1 MEESMKFIYKNISHT
16 TQSLIGV
23 GEVKPG
29 ETIEVETLIENPN
42 FELVK
47 EPTKVV
53 KK

>member
-1 MEESMKFIYKNISHT
+1 MKYTYRNISNV

-23 GEVKPG
+23 GEIKAG
-29 ETIEVETLIENPN
+29 ETIETDKVIENPN

-47 EPTKVV
+47 EPTKVG